1 VVRNP
6 FSAATE
12 LKLFPLENDAIV
24 QTQPVAFL
32 ADSGVESFVEKG
44 GGERT
49 NNRKYL
55 IVIVVD
61 LSGLVLSQ
69 VTARS
74 LVISETR
81 VQHHMTSSKILS
93 NESGGGSGFPRA
105 YHQSTTAPHSPV
117 TAPRD
122 RDTPD
127 QAAHC
132 HTLGPRLGAWFLTRH
147 WSEGSSFFSF
157 SVFCFQM

>member
-1 VVRNP
+1 VTVVRIP
-6 FSAATE
+6 FSATTE

-32 ADSGVESFVEKG
+32 TDGGVESFVEKG
-44 GGERT
+44 GKERT

-55 IVIVVD
+55 IAIVVD

-74 LVISETR
+74 LLISETR

-93 NESGGGSGFPRA
+93 KESGSGSGFSPSLSYFLPLITSPPLR
-105 YHQSTTAPHSPV
+105 HTHLSPPHEILIPLTKQHTV
-117 TAPRD
+117 TPWV
-122 RDTPD
+122 
-127 QAAHC
+127 
-132 HTLGPRLGAWFLTRH
+132 LG
-147 WSEGSSFFSF
+147 
-157 SVFCFQM
+157 